1 MPYKLGILLLH
12 VEFDF
17 YPKEIKS
24 INTKRINKLHNGVP
38 HKQRDELTMTICS
51 NMDDSQKHNI
61 EQEKSD
67 MKEYMY

>member
-1 MPYKLGILLLH
+1 MEYH
-12 VEFDF
+12 
-17 YPKEIKS
+17 
-24 INTKRINKLHNGVP
+24 INNENEQTTTTCN
-38 HKQRDELTMTICS
+38 